1 MIALHEIYKVKGMQ
15 ESIEVNQLQ
24 H

>member
-1 MIALHEIYKVKGMQ
+1 MIALHEIYKIKGMQ